1 MFFPGLDR
9 GLITKHLPPSTAT
22 AKGHMTRTRKGLRST
37 QDNRS
42 EILDARAIVNDMTPV
57 QQMCTAIDDE
67 MYCYSVTTDN
77 DGDVLYSDLAGRF
90 PVESYAGMNYF
101 FIAYVY
107 KCNYIIVRAMKGRND
122 EHMIAT
128 FREVYDEI
136 KTKGYHPKIHVLD
149 NECSRAV
156 KKYTKSEKKQRY
168 NLLNHTIT
176 ESTQQKQP
184 SKVENI
190 IQ

>member
-1 MFFPGLDR
+1 M
-9 GLITKHLPPSTAT
+9 I
-22 AKGHMTRTRKGLRST
+22 RTRKGLRST

-42 EILDARAIVNDMTPV
+42 EILDARAIVDDMTPV
-57 QQMCTAIDDE
+57 QQMCTTIDDE

-77 DGDVLYSDLAGRF
+77 DGNVLYSNLAGRF

-128 FREVYDEI
+128 FKEVYDEI
-136 KTKGYHPKIHVLD
+136 KTKGYHPKIHVVAMML
-149 NECSRAV
+149 V
-156 KKYTKSEKKQRY
+156 GQG
-168 NLLNHTIT
+168 H
-176 ESTQQKQP
+176 
-184 SKVENI
+184 
-190 IQ
+190 